1 MKLFS
6 ENIEDLRTLYVTG
19 LKKAL
24 DMEQK
29 ITKALPTMIEKSTD
43 TQLASA
49 FRNHLTQTE
58 GHVAK
63 VQNLLRNAT
72 GDDSTSTCKAISALI
87 TEAEDNIKDAA
98 EPSIR
103 DITLIASAQ
112 QVEHHEIA
120 VYGTLRSWAELL
132 GQDGAANTLES
143 SSETLMDA
151 LAHYTWMHWDVALN
165 QGRYVGRSWAGAES
179 GPYNVVPYFFSDL
192 ADWTWF
198 EYVGPAGRDDAVEVR
213 GSMDDDDFVAYY
225 SDPEGKLTGCLGV
238 NRSDEVNEAKEL
250 IAAGGTVPAAS

>member
-6 ENIEDLRTLYVTG
+6 ENIEDLRTLYVTS
-19 LKKAL
+19 LQKAL

-43 TQLASA
+43 PQLATA
-49 FRNHLTQTE
+49 FRNHLTETQ

-63 VQNLLRNAT
+63 IQTLLREAT

-120 VYGTLRSWAELL
+120 VYGTLRAWAELL

-143 SSETLMDA
+143 ILEEEKNADELLSTISDSVNTTAET
-151 LAHYTWMHWDVALN
+151 
-165 QGRYVGRSWAGAES
+165 RSTQTTR
-179 GPYNVVPYFFSDL
+179 V
-192 ADWTWF
+192 
-198 EYVGPAGRDDAVEVR
+198 
-213 GSMDDDDFVAYY
+213 
-225 SDPEGKLTGCLGV
+225 
-238 NRSDEVNEAKEL
+238 
-250 IAAGGTVPAAS
+250 

>member
-6 ENIEDLRTLYVTG
+6 ENIEDLRTLYVTS

-43 TQLASA
+43 PQLATA
-49 FRNHLTQTE
+49 FRNHLTETQ

-63 VQNLLRNAT
+63 VQTLLRDAT

-98 EPSIR
+98 DSSIR

-112 QVEHHEIA
+112 QVEHHEMA
-120 VYGTLRSWAELL
+120 VYGTLRTWAELL

-143 SSETLMDA
+143 ILEEEKNADELLSDISDTVNTTAETRSA
-151 LAHYTWMHWDVALN
+151 YTRV
-165 QGRYVGRSWAGAES
+165 
-179 GPYNVVPYFFSDL
+179 
-192 ADWTWF
+192 
-198 EYVGPAGRDDAVEVR
+198 
-213 GSMDDDDFVAYY
+213 
-225 SDPEGKLTGCLGV
+225 
-238 NRSDEVNEAKEL
+238 
-250 IAAGGTVPAAS
+250 

>member
-49 FRNHLTQTE
+49 FRNHLTETQ

-63 VQNLLRNAT
+63 VQTLLREAA

-98 EPSIR
+98 APS
-103 DITLIASAQ
+103 
-112 QVEHHEIA
+112 
-120 VYGTLRSWAELL
+120 RSSTMKSPSTAP
-132 GQDGAANTLES
+132 S
-143 SSETLMDA
+143 
-151 LAHYTWMHWDVALN
+151 
-165 QGRYVGRSWAGAES
+165 
-179 GPYNVVPYFFSDL
+179 
-192 ADWTWF
+192 
-198 EYVGPAGRDDAVEVR
+198 
-213 GSMDDDDFVAYY
+213 
-225 SDPEGKLTGCLGV
+225 
-238 NRSDEVNEAKEL
+238 
-250 IAAGGTVPAAS
+250 AAGPNSSVRTEPPTRSRASSKRRRTPIRSSPRS

>member
-6 ENIEDLRTLYVTG
+6 ENIEDLRTLYVTS

-43 TQLASA
+43 TQLATA
-49 FRNHLTQTE
+49 FRNHLTETQQ
-58 GHVAK
+58 HVAK
-63 VQNLLRNAT
+63 VQTLLRDAT

-120 VYGTLRSWAELL
+120 VYGTLRTWAELL

-143 SSETLMDA
+143 ILEQEKNADKILSEISDTVNTTA
-151 LAHYTWMHWDVALN
+151 EPKAAYT
-165 QGRYVGRSWAGAES
+165 R
-179 GPYNVVPYFFSDL
+179 
-192 ADWTWF
+192 
-198 EYVGPAGRDDAVEVR
+198 
-213 GSMDDDDFVAYY
+213 
-225 SDPEGKLTGCLGV
+225 
-238 NRSDEVNEAKEL
+238 
-250 IAAGGTVPAAS
+250 

>member
-43 TQLASA
+43 SQLATA
-49 FRNHLTQTE
+49 FRNHLTQTQQ
-58 GHVAK
+58 HVAK
-63 VQNLLRNAT
+63 VQTLLRDAT

-120 VYGTLRSWAELL
+120 VYGTLRTWAELL

-143 SSETLMDA
+143 ILEEEKTADKLLIEISDTVNTTAEPKA
-151 LAHYTWMHWDVALN
+151 AYT
-165 QGRYVGRSWAGAES
+165 R
-179 GPYNVVPYFFSDL
+179 
-192 ADWTWF
+192 
-198 EYVGPAGRDDAVEVR
+198 
-213 GSMDDDDFVAYY
+213 
-225 SDPEGKLTGCLGV
+225 
-238 NRSDEVNEAKEL
+238 
-250 IAAGGTVPAAS
+250 

>member
-6 ENIEDLRTLYVTG
+6 ENIEDLRTLYIAD

-43 TQLASA
+43 PELATA
-49 FRNHLTQTE
+49 FRNHLTETR

-63 VQNLLRNAT
+63 VESLLREMT
-72 GDDSTSTCKAISALI
+72 GDASASTCKAISALV
-87 TEAEDNIKDAA
+87 TEAEDNIKDAGD
-98 EPSIR
+98 PSIR

-132 GQDGAANTLES
+132 GQDGAATTLES
-143 SSETLMDA
+143 ILEEEKNADELLSTISDSVNTTAEP
-151 LAHYTWMHWDVALN
+151 
-165 QGRYVGRSWAGAES
+165 RSAFTTS
-179 GPYNVVPYFFSDL
+179 V
-192 ADWTWF
+192 
-198 EYVGPAGRDDAVEVR
+198 
-213 GSMDDDDFVAYY
+213 
-225 SDPEGKLTGCLGV
+225 
-238 NRSDEVNEAKEL
+238 
-250 IAAGGTVPAAS
+250 